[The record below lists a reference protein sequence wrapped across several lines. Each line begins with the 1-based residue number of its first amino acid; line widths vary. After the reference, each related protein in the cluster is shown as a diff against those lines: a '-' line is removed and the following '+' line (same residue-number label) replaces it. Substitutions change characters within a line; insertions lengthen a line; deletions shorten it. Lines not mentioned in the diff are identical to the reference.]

1 MTRRGFLSGVVAIA
15 AGTGVSVLG
24 RTGDTK
30 AIIKLHISGSAGR
43 LGAALGIDEMSRTA
57 TILGTHLDA
66 GSDHGT
72 HLDLDAGS
80 IVAEGDEYYVAADDR
95 IKGVALDTWR
105 RDHRDSAV
113 GAVEWHA
120 SLEKYGA
127 EQLNERFTRKTGEPM
142 DAAAW
147 IAWML
152 VRVVVDAELRGVAL
166 AAGRFDGH
174 KGVALSFDAQRRMQ
188 QPMCIVDSTG
198 GLLGVVG

>member
-1 MTRRGFLSGVVAIA
+1 MTRRGFLSGVVALA
-15 AGTGVSVLG
+15 AGTGVSALR

-30 AIIKLHISGSAGR
+30 AIIKLRISGSAGR
-43 LGAALGIDEMSRTA
+43 LGAALGIDEMLRTA

-66 GSDHGT
+66 RADYGT
-72 HLDLDAGS
+72 DLNLDAGS
-80 IVAEGDEYYVAADDR
+80 IVSDGHEYYVAADDR
-95 IKGVALDTWR
+95 IKGMALDTWR

-120 SLEKYGA
+120 RLEKYGA
-127 EQLNERFTRKTGEPM
+127 EQLNDRFTRKTGERM

-147 IAWML
+147 IGWML
-152 VRVVVDAELRGVAL
+152 VKVAVDAELRDVAL

-198 GLLGVVG
+198 ALLGVVG